1 MPAVSVSRGRAARH
15 PPHLVVRVMGTDA
28 ANTHRARVAAE
39 LFINRILSGD
49 VALSKLELEPISLK
63 YTHIHMEM

>member
-1 MPAVSVSRGRAARH
+1 
-15 PPHLVVRVMGTDA
+15 MGTDA